1 MLNFLRR
8 RRIKKIIGR
17 LSPQLVK
24 GFGSREYFTL
34 AQICHLSQS
43 LAQRHKLIAVA
54 LFCDPNTLEEPTRDS
69 VLAIRVRIKEDFFDG
84 ETYTADDVLR
94 LAKQH
99 KWKGGQMDDYM
110 SHHHGM
116 GSRY

>member
-8 RRIKKIIGR
+8 RRIKKIIGK

-34 AQICHLSQS
+34 AQIYHLSQS

-69 VLAIRVRIKEDFFDG
+69 VLAIRVRIKEDFFGG